1 VTLHLPVR
9 PTCDER
15 ELHKEFGCVFESTE
29 AVDGPTDGCVLTV
42 VAARG
47 ENLLLSASS
56 AGGVFAYRVS
66 SSAGG
71 DDAMADDK
79 PLSAFEMP
87 QWEKV
92 FAGSAATCLEVSES
106 RSSVVTAS
114 EGGSLAWLKLDDA
127 ASVEKIGRAQVN
139 GEDAVLLGNLR
150 VLVDDAEN
158 KDTSRLA
165 INAVKFLGRDS
176 IVATVGYDV
185 YELVASTGFRGLTV
199 LLQFVC

>member
-1 VTLHLPVR
+1 VGDVNALQ
-9 PTCDER
+9 
-15 ELHKEFGCVFESTE
+15 F
-29 AVDGPTDGCVLTV
+29 